1 MIFSS
6 YDYAYTPRYPG
17 DTIDITPKVSL
28 LLAPLDSKF
37 QQRLMEDLLWHFDIT
52 KSDEKGEG
60 ALSTHFLWLDF
71 EESGSPYDGDNS
83 DCRSYRA
90 QRRKWKFRYY
100 ACSSNHDIVFAVCV
114 GKGHDCID

>member
-28 LLAPLDSKF
+28 LLVPLDSKF
-37 QQRLMEDLLWHFDIT
+37 QQRLMEDLLWLFNIT

-60 ALSTHFLWLDF
+60 GVKHPFSAAIF
-71 EESGSPYDGDNS
+71 
-83 DCRSYRA
+83 
-90 QRRKWKFRYY
+90 
-100 ACSSNHDIVFAVCV
+100 
-114 GKGHDCID
+114 